1 MSGSNLFSNCANTA
15 RAIFA
20 IVIAAAL
27 AVPALA
33 QLPPPAR
40 EIPLYS
46 GVAPGSEN
54 WNYPERAAGPPD
66 NPQAQNTFVRCSCIT
81 LPKSPKPSGPP

>member
-33 QLPPPAR
+33 QLARRLVRSRSIRVWLPVRRIGTIRRELPAR
-40 EIPLYS
+40 RTGRRRRISFGRYCSITRLRRLTQ
-46 GVAPGSEN
+46 
-54 WNYPERAAGPPD
+54 WERP
-66 NPQAQNTFVRCSCIT
+66 
-81 LPKSPKPSGPP
+81 